1 MTEATVRSLST
12 EEQSLRNELASC
24 ARELAN
30 RLPPQAPRAAASI
43 RDLACEATVLA
54 GLEADV
60 DALVQLTLLAR
71 DVDASLA
78 EATACGTRDERL
90 RHYAAAVDTA
100 QAACAAVRPVFQRF
114 AESGLLTVFLLQAAV
129 LLHASAVAPQRLRQ
143 AASTRLATLVAG
155 LRQALSAEMD
165 AALQSSGWPPPL
177 PPISSST
184 HAPEAPAAW
193 KPDSDAVARVAV
205 LLDAVRIASS
215 QAAARPHPGDVP
227 PSAWSALRMAAP
239 LCERLRFHFTSGG
252 PVDRRDRPE
261 WLLLHALRMGAAYA
275 PAVAACLPPPL
286 PGTWQLSHAA
296 ALTVALAEEAAA
308 VLRTHVLPAMN
319 ADGSGAAARSAWLHL
334 ADEMRDFDAKL
345 AVTVSDSAARL
356 CGASRVLVEKAEWE
370 RHWTR
375 AELDAALRQLDGAVD
390 ASDAW
395 HDAVPA
401 DDMAEGAEHSGQPP
415 SGVRPVCALRAMA
428 IIQAVCARA
437 TVLPHASQQR
447 AFMRDVPA
455 EVATDFLGRVQR
467 HEKGAAAFGDPAA
480 SDSIA
485 RAAICI
491 CAVRFL
497 HLGLEALAEEP
508 ALWQLEQQHAART
521 RVGGEDE
528 ATAGAPTGGVFAA
541 EVGQAVQLLG
551 QWLQALAQALVSQFM
566 VDAAHLLPGVHA
578 GGDAAAMLAPAVAGL
593 GGRMGQL
600 RGLLD
605 AALFAST
612 WCVAAAPCRVRGF
625 AWLPSLTLLQLCA
638 GELWWRA

>member
-1 MTEATVRSLST
+1 MTAATVRSLWE
-12 EEQSLRNELASC
+12 EEQRLRNDLASS
-24 ARELAN
+24 ARELAS
-30 RLPPQAPRAAASI
+30 RLPTQVPRAAASI
-43 RDLACEATVLA
+43 RDLACEAAVLA
-54 GLEADV
+54 GLEAGV

-71 DVDASLA
+71 DVDASLS
-78 EATACGTRDERL
+78 EATSCATLDERL

-100 QAACAAVRPVFQRF
+100 QTACAAVRPVLQRVGDRPVPDLC
-114 AESGLLTVFLLQAAV
+114 SPSQAAV
-129 LLHASAVAPQRLRQ
+129 LLHPSAVAPQRLQQ
-143 AASTRLATLVAG
+143 AASTRLAALVAG

-165 AALQSSGWPPPL
+165 AVLQSSSWPPPL
-177 PPISSST
+177 PPISSSS

-193 KPDSDAVARVAV
+193 KPASDAFARVAT

-215 QAAARPHPGDVP
+215 RAVALPHPGDVP

-261 WLLLHALRMGAAYA
+261 WLLLHTLRMGAAYA
-275 PAVAACLPPPL
+275 PAVAACLPPP
-286 PGTWQLSHAA
+286 PAGTWQLSHAA

-308 VLRTHVLPAMN
+308 VLRTHMLPAMN

-345 AVTVSDSAARL
+345 ALTVSDSAARL

-401 DDMAEGAEHSGQPP
+401 DDMAEGVEHSGQRP
-415 SGVRPVCALRAMA
+415 SGVRPVCAVRAMA

-455 EVATDFLGRVQR
+455 AVATDLLGRVQR

-480 SDSIA
+480 PDSIT
-485 RAAICI
+485 RAATCI
-491 CAVRFL
+491 CAARVL

-508 ALWQLEQQHAART
+508 SLWELEQQHAART
-521 RVGGEDE
+521 RVGGKDQ
-528 ATAGAPTGGVFAA
+528 ATDGSPTGGVFAA

-551 QWLQALAQALVSQFM
+551 QWQQALAEALVSQFM

-578 GGDAAAMLAPAVAGL
+578 GVDAAAMLAPAVLGL
-593 GGRMGQL
+593 GGRMSQL
-600 RGLLD
+600 KGLLD

-612 WCVAAAPCRVRGF
+612 WCVLAARVVSMCF
-625 AWLPSLTLLQLCA
+625 NLPSLTLLFLCP